1 MKKMFVGSFVAL
13 LLVVLLAAC
22 SLGGPAPGD
31 GVTVPAGAGTGAGIG
46 GHGPAP
52 VDLGQAG
59 FYVDQVSG
67 TGFVVL
73 AKAAIST
80 TGTTHVTGNLGLSP
94 AAASFITGFAM
105 NLPVNGL
112 SSTSALVT
120 GNLFASDYFPPTPVN
135 LGVAILDM
143 ETAYTDAA
151 GRSNPDH
158 TELFAGDISGST
170 LGAGLYK
177 WGTGLA
183 INTDVTLSGGA
194 NDVWIFQIAQ
204 GLTQANGAK
213 VILAG
218 GAQAK
223 NIFWQSFGVVSIG
236 TTAHMEG
243 VVLAQTAVTMNTG
256 SSVNGRLLAQTA
268 VTLNAA
274 TVVQP

>member
-1 MKKMFVGSFVAL
+1 MKKILTGSFIAL

-22 SLGGPAPGD
+22 SVNSSGGAGI
-31 GVTVPAGAGTGAGIG
+31 GVVVPAGAGTGVGG
-46 GHGPAP
+46 LGHGPAP
-52 VDLGQAG
+52 VNLGQAG
-59 FYVDQVSG
+59 NYVDQLSG
-67 TGFVVL
+67 QGFVVL
-73 AKAAIST
+73 AKAAVST
-80 TGTTHVTGNLGLSP
+80 TGTTHITGNVGLSP
-94 AAASFITGFAM
+94 AAASYITGFA
-105 NLPVNGL
+105 LTKVGYYG
-112 SSTSALVT
+112 TSALVT
-120 GNLFASDYFPPTPVN
+120 GDLFAADYTPPTPID
-135 LGVAILDM
+135 LGVAILNM
-143 ETAYTDAA
+143 QAAYVDAA

-194 NDVWIFQIAQ
+194 NDVWIFQVAKGI
-204 GLTQANGAK
+204 TQASGAK

-223 NIFWQSFGVVSIG
+223 NIFWASFGVVSIG

-243 VVLAQTAVTMNTG
+243 VILSQTAITAKSG
-256 SSVNGRLLAQTA
+256 STINGRLLAQTA

-274 TVVQP
+274 TVIQP